1 MWLQSTL
8 AVMMMNDVVKHLM
21 REITVAVNVCE
32 RNFLEYAMKWYWE
45 NTSKDVRSKQK
56 DKKWH
61 H

>member
-1 MWLQSTL
+1 
-8 AVMMMNDVVKHLM
+8 MMNDVMKHLM